1 MPVELFGFTIGRTN
15 QPTNNLQS
23 FAKPEYEDGA
33 LPISSGGAYGTYVDT
48 DASIKTEFELI
59 NRYRDM
65 ALQSEVEAAV
75 DDIVNEAIVTSHEV
89 PPVRINLDNINI
101 SDSIREKISV
111 EFKEVTR
118 LLDFNK
124 KGVEIFKRWYVDGR
138 CYYHAVI
145 DEKQPKRGI
154 QELRVLDPRKIKK
167 VRESKKKEGNP
178 VTNPYPSQTSVA
190 REYFVYNEKGLYKG
204 QGQASY
210 STTFGQAASGIRI
223 SPDAIIYA
231 HSGLLNT
238 SRSMV
243 LSYLHKAIKPLNQ
256 LRMLEDALVIYRISR
271 APERRIFY
279 IDVGNL
285 PKIKAEQYLRD
296 LMTKYRNKL
305 VYDANTGEIRDDRKH
320 MSMLEDY
327 WLPRR
332 EGGRGTEISTLPGGQ
347 NLGDIED
354 ILYFQK
360 KLYKSL
366 SVPISRLE
374 SEANY
379 TIGRATEI
387 SRDEV
392 KFTRFVNKL
401 QTQFSNLF
409 NDCLERQLTLKGILS
424 REDWNKIKTNVYYDY
439 ENDSHFAE
447 VKNAELMQDRM
458 NLLRDLSDYAG
469 KYYSHDFI
477 RKHILRQTDDQIR
490 EIDDAISSELDD
502 PRYNRDDQ
510 AGAGGGGGAPL
521 FNEVIPSSDK
531 KEVILEDIDRKIE
544 EKFENA
550 KKEKELKETVSD
562 VFNSILEDDDDELK
576 DTLNDVFNSVR
587 K

>member
-1 MPVELFGFTIGRTN
+1 
-15 QPTNNLQS
+15 
-23 FAKPEYEDGA
+23 
-33 LPISSGGAYGTYVDT
+33 
-48 DASIKTEFELI
+48 
-59 NRYRDM
+59 
-65 ALQSEVEAAV
+65 
-75 DDIVNEAIVTSHEV
+75 
-89 PPVRINLDNINI
+89 
-101 SDSIREKISV
+101 
-111 EFKEVTR
+111 
-118 LLDFNK
+118 
-124 KGVEIFKRWYVDGR
+124 
-138 CYYHAVI
+138 
-145 DEKQPKRGI
+145 
-154 QELRVLDPRKIKK
+154 
-167 VRESKKKEGNP
+167 
-178 VTNPYPSQTSVA
+178 
-190 REYFVYNEKGLYKG
+190 
-204 QGQASY
+204 
-210 STTFGQAASGIRI
+210 
-223 SPDAIIYA
+223 
-231 HSGLLNT
+231 
-238 SRSMV
+238 
-243 LSYLHKAIKPLNQ
+243 
-256 LRMLEDALVIYRISR
+256 
-271 APERRIFY
+271 
-279 IDVGNL
+279 
-285 PKIKAEQYLRD
+285 
-296 LMTKYRNKL
+296 MTKYRNKL

-409 NDCLERQLTLKGILS
+409 SDCLERQLTLKGILS
-424 REDWNKIKTNVYYDY
+424 RDDWKKIRTSIHYAY

-458 NLLRDLSDYAG
+458 NLLRDLSDYTG
-469 KYYSHDFI
+469 KYYSHEFI

-502 PRYNRDDQ
+502 PRYNRSEEP
-510 AGAGGGGGAPL
+510 AGGGGAPL
-521 FNEVIPSSDK
+521 FNEVTPKLDK
-531 KEVILEDIDRKIE
+531 KEVILEDIDKKIE

>member
-1 MPVELFGFTIGRTN
+1 MPVELFGFTIGKTN
-15 QPTNNLQS
+15 TANTSLQS
-23 FAKPEYEDGA
+23 FAKPEYDDGA
-33 LPISSGGAYGTYVDT
+33 LPVSSGGVYGTYVDT
-48 DASIKTEFELI
+48 DASIKTEFELV
-59 NRYRDM
+59 NRYREM
-65 ALQSEVEAAV
+65 ALQAEVEAAI
-75 DDIVNEAIVTSHEV
+75 DDVVNEAIVTSHEV
-89 PPVRINLDNINI
+89 PPIRINIDNVNI
-101 SDSIREKISV
+101 SDGIKEKIET
-111 EFKEVTR
+111 EFKEITR

-138 CYYHAVI
+138 CYYHIVI

-167 VRESKKKEGNP
+167 VRESKKKEGSTQS
-178 VTNPYPSQTSVA
+178 VPYPSQASVA
-190 REYFVYNEKGLYKG
+190 NEFFVYNERGLYKG

-210 STTFGQAASGIRI
+210 ATTFGQAASGIRI
-223 SPDAIIYA
+223 APDAILYT

-238 SRSMV
+238 ARTMV

-256 LRMLEDALVIYRISR
+256 LRMLEDAMVIYRISR

-285 PKIKAEQYLRD
+285 PKLKAEQYLRD
-296 LMTKYRNKL
+296 LMSKYRNKL

-320 MSMLEDY
+320 MSMMEDY

-366 SVPISRLE
+366 GVPISRLE
-374 SEANY
+374 SEASY

-401 QTQFSNLF
+401 QNRFSTLF
-409 NDCLERQLTLKGILS
+409 NECLERQLALKGIMS
-424 REDWNKIKTNVYYDY
+424 RDDFKKLKNEIFY
-439 ENDSHFAE
+439 EYESDSHFAE
-447 VKNAELMQDRM
+447 VKEQELLQDRM
-458 NLLRDLSDYAG
+458 NLLRDMSDYTG
-469 KYYSHDFI
+469 KYYSHEYI
-477 RKHILRQTDDQIR
+477 RKHVLRQTDDQIR
-490 EIDDAISSELDD
+490 EIDDGISKELED
-502 PRYNRDDQ
+502 PRYNEPEPEQ
-510 AGAGGGGGAPL
+510 GGSQN
-521 FNEVIPSSDK
+521 FYNEYEPEKPI
-531 KEVILEDIDRKIE
+531 ITEDIDKKIE
-544 EKFENA
+544 EKFELA
-550 KKEKELKETVSD
+550 KKDKELKETVTD

-576 DTLNDVFNSVR
+576 DTLEDVFNSVR

>member
-1 MPVELFGFTIGRTN
+1 MPIELFGFTIGKKD
-15 QPTNNLQS
+15 QPTKTLQT
-23 FAKPEYEDGA
+23 FAKPEYDDGA
-33 LPISSGGAYGTYVDT
+33 LPVTSGGVYGTYVDT
-48 DASIKTEFELI
+48 DATIKTEFELV

-65 ALQSEVEAAV
+65 ALQAEVEAAI

-101 SDSIREKISV
+101 SDGIKEKIRV
-111 EFKEVTR
+111 EFDEVTR

-138 CYYHAVI
+138 MFYHVVI
-145 DEKQPKRGI
+145 DEKNPKRGI
-154 QELRVLDPRKIKK
+154 QDLRVLDPRKIKK
-167 VRESKKKEGNP
+167 VRETKKKDGD
-178 VTNPYPSQTSVA
+178 TRKIPYGTQASDT
-190 REYFVYNEKGLYKG
+190 REFYVYNERGLYKG
-204 QGQASY
+204 QGQPYA
-210 STTFGQAASGIRI
+210 TTFGQAASGVRI
-223 SPDAIIYA
+223 APDAIVYV
-231 HSGLLNT
+231 HSGMLNST
-238 SRSMV
+238 RTMV
-243 LSYLHKAIKPLNQ
+243 LSHLHKAIKPLNQ
-256 LRMLEDALVIYRISR
+256 LRMLEDAMVIYRISR

-285 PKIKAEQYLRD
+285 PKLKAEQYLRD

-401 QTQFSNLF
+401 QTHFSQLF

-424 REDWNKIKTNVYYDY
+424 REDWKKIRTEVYYAY

-469 KYYSHDFI
+469 KYYSHDYI

-490 EIDDAISSELDD
+490 DIDDAIASELED
-502 PRYNRDDQ
+502 PRYNRDEE
-510 AGAGGGGGAPL
+510 GAQEGGGMPMY
-521 FNEVIPSSDK
+521 NETEPDSEKQPIF
-531 KEVILEDIDRKIE
+531 EDIDKKIE
-544 EKFENA
+544 EKFEIA
-550 KKEKELKETVSD
+550 KKDKELKETVSD

>member
-1 MPVELFGFTIGRTN
+1 MPIELFGFTIGKKD
-15 QPTNNLQS
+15 QPTKTLQT
-23 FAKPEYEDGA
+23 FAKPEYDDGA
-33 LPISSGGAYGTYVDT
+33 LPVTSGGVYGTYVDT
-48 DASIKTEFELI
+48 DATIKTEFELV

-65 ALQSEVEAAV
+65 ALQAEVEAAI

-101 SDSIREKISV
+101 SDGIKEKIRV
-111 EFKEVTR
+111 EFDEVAR

-138 CYYHAVI
+138 MFYHVVI

-167 VRESKKKEGNP
+167 VRETKKKEGDP
-178 VTNPYPSQTSVA
+178 RKVPYGTQASDT
-190 REYFVYNEKGLYKG
+190 REFYVYNERGLYKG
-204 QGQASY
+204 QGQPYA
-210 STTFGQAASGIRI
+210 TTFGQAASGIRI
-223 SPDAIIYA
+223 APDAIVYV
-231 HSGLLNT
+231 HSGMMNST
-238 SRSMV
+238 RTMV
-243 LSYLHKAIKPLNQ
+243 LSHLHKAIKPLNQ
-256 LRMLEDALVIYRISR
+256 LRMLEDAMVIYRISR

-285 PKIKAEQYLRD
+285 PKLKAEQYLRD

-379 TIGRATEI
+379 TRGRATEI

-401 QTQFSNLF
+401 QTHFSQLF

-424 REDWNKIKTNVYYDY
+424 REDWKKIRTEVYYAY

-490 EIDDAISSELDD
+490 DIDDAIASELED
-502 PRYNRDDQ
+502 PRYNRDEEGAQ
-510 AGAGGGGGAPL
+510 AGGGMPMY
-521 FNEVIPSSDK
+521 NETEPDSEKQPIF
-531 KEVILEDIDRKIE
+531 EDIDKKIE
-544 EKFENA
+544 EKFEIA
-550 KKEKELKETVSD
+550 KKDKELKETVSD

>member
-1 MPVELFGFTIGRTN
+1 MI
-15 QPTNNLQS
+15 
-23 FAKPEYEDGA
+23 
-33 LPISSGGAYGTYVDT
+33 
-48 DASIKTEFELI
+48 
-59 NRYRDM
+59 
-65 ALQSEVEAAV
+65 
-75 DDIVNEAIVTSHEV
+75 
-89 PPVRINLDNINI
+89 
-101 SDSIREKISV
+101 
-111 EFKEVTR
+111 
-118 LLDFNK
+118 
-124 KGVEIFKRWYVDGR
+124 
-138 CYYHAVI
+138 
-145 DEKQPKRGI
+145 
-154 QELRVLDPRKIKK
+154 
-167 VRESKKKEGNP
+167 
-178 VTNPYPSQTSVA
+178 
-190 REYFVYNEKGLYKG
+190 
-204 QGQASY
+204 
-210 STTFGQAASGIRI
+210 
-223 SPDAIIYA
+223 
-231 HSGLLNT
+231 
-238 SRSMV
+238 

-285 PKIKAEQYLRD
+285 PKLKAEQYLRD
-296 LMTKYRNKL
+296 LMAKYRNKL
-305 VYDANTGEIRDDRKH
+305 VYDANTGEVRDDRKH

-360 KLYKSL
+360 KLYKAL
-366 SVPISRLE
+366 NVPISRLE

-401 QTQFSNLF
+401 QTAFSELF
-409 NDCLERQLTLKGILS
+409 NECLDRQLTLKGILS
-424 REDWNKIKTNVYYDY
+424 REDWNKLKADIYYVY

-477 RKHILRQTDDQIR
+477 RKHVLRQTDDQIR
-490 EIDDAISSELDD
+490 EIDDAISTELDD
-502 PRYNRDDQ
+502 PRYNRSEDPQ
-510 AGAGGGGGAPL
+510 SGGGAPL
-521 FNEVIPSSDK
+521 FNEIEHDTNEK
-531 KEVILEDIDRKIE
+531 GVILEDIDRKIE
-544 EKFENA
+544 EKFDIA
-550 KKEKELKETVSD
+550 KKDKELKETVSE

>member
-1 MPVELFGFTIGRTN
+1 MPIELFGFTIGKKD
-15 QPTNNLQS
+15 QPTKTLQT
-23 FAKPEYEDGA
+23 FAKPEYDDGA
-33 LPISSGGAYGTYVDT
+33 LPVTSGGVYGTYVDT
-48 DASIKTEFELI
+48 DATIKTEFELV

-65 ALQSEVEAAV
+65 ALQAEVEAAI

-101 SDSIREKISV
+101 SDGIKEKIRV
-111 EFKEVTR
+111 EFDEVTR

-138 CYYHAVI
+138 MFYHVVI

-167 VRESKKKEGNP
+167 VRETKKKEGDP
-178 VTNPYPSQTSVA
+178 RKVPYGTQASDT
-190 REYFVYNEKGLYKG
+190 REFYVYNERGLYKG
-204 QGQASY
+204 QGQPYA
-210 STTFGQAASGIRI
+210 TTFGQAASGIRI
-223 SPDAIIYA
+223 APDAIVYV
-231 HSGLLNT
+231 HSGMMNST
-238 SRSMV
+238 RTMV
-243 LSYLHKAIKPLNQ
+243 LSHLHKAIKPLNQ
-256 LRMLEDALVIYRISR
+256 LRMLEDAMVIYRISR

-285 PKIKAEQYLRD
+285 PKLKAEQYLRD

-401 QTQFSNLF
+401 QTHFSQLF

-424 REDWNKIKTNVYYDY
+424 REDWKKIRTEVYYAY

-490 EIDDAISSELDD
+490 DIDDAIASELED
-502 PRYNRDDQ
+502 PRYNRDEEGAQ
-510 AGAGGGGGAPL
+510 AGGGMPMY
-521 FNEVIPSSDK
+521 NETEPDSEKQPIF
-531 KEVILEDIDRKIE
+531 EDIDKKIE
-544 EKFENA
+544 EKFEIA
-550 KKEKELKETVSD
+550 KKDKELKETVSD

>member
-1 MPVELFGFTIGRTN
+1 MPIDLFGFTIGRK
-15 QPTNNLQS
+15 QEPTKTLQA

-33 LPISSGGAYGTYVDT
+33 LPVSSGGVYGTYLDT
-48 DASIKTEFELI
+48 DATIKTEFELV

-65 ALQSEVEAAV
+65 ALQAEVEAAV

-89 PPVRINLDNINI
+89 PPVRINLDNINV
-101 SDSIREKISV
+101 SDNIKEKIKS
-111 EFKEVTR
+111 EFREIVR

-124 KGVEIFKRWYVDGR
+124 KGVDIFKRWYIDGR
-138 CYYHAVI
+138 CYYHVVI

-154 QELRVLDPRKIKK
+154 QDLKVLDPRKIRK
-167 VRESKKKEGNP
+167 VRETKKKEGDP
-178 VTNPYPSQTSVA
+178 RTVPYGSQQRET

-204 QGQASY
+204 QGQGY

-223 SPDAIIYA
+223 ATDAIVYT
-231 HSGLLNT
+231 HSGLLNGQ
-238 SRSMV
+238 RSMI

-285 PKIKAEQYLRD
+285 PKLKAEQYLRD
-296 LMTKYRNKL
+296 LMAKYRNKL
-305 VYDANTGEIRDDRKH
+305 VYDANTGEVRDDRKH

-360 KLYKSL
+360 KLYKAL
-366 SVPISRLE
+366 NVPISRLE

-401 QTQFSNLF
+401 QTAFSELF
-409 NDCLERQLTLKGILS
+409 NECLDRQLTLKGILS
-424 REDWNKIKTNVYYDY
+424 RDDWKKLKADVYYVY

-469 KYYSHDFI
+469 KYYSHEFI
-477 RKHILRQTDDQIR
+477 RKHVLRQTDDQIR
-490 EIDDAISSELDD
+490 EIDDAISTELDD
-502 PRYNRDDQ
+502 PRYNRSEDPQ
-510 AGAGGGGGAPL
+510 GGGGAPL
-521 FNEVIPSSDK
+521 FNEIEHDTNEK
-531 KEVILEDIDRKIE
+531 GVILEDIDRKIE
-544 EKFENA
+544 EKFDIA
-550 KKEKELKETVSD
+550 KKDKELKETVSE

>member
-1 MPVELFGFTIGRTN
+1 
-15 QPTNNLQS
+15 
-23 FAKPEYEDGA
+23 
-33 LPISSGGAYGTYVDT
+33 
-48 DASIKTEFELI
+48 
-59 NRYRDM
+59 M
-65 ALQSEVEAAV
+65 ALQAEVEAAV

-101 SDSIREKISV
+101 SDNIKEKIKS
-111 EFKEVTR
+111 EYKEVIR

-124 KGVEIFKRWYVDGR
+124 KGIDIFKRWYIDGR
-138 CYYHAVI
+138 CYYHVVI

-154 QELRVLDPRKIKK
+154 QDLKVLDPRKIRK
-167 VRESKKKEGNP
+167 VRESKAKAGDPRKTPYGTTEKE
-178 VTNPYPSQTSVA
+178 T

-204 QGQASY
+204 QGQGY

-223 SPDAIIYA
+223 SPDAIVYT
-231 HSGLLNT
+231 HSGLLN
-238 SRSMV
+238 SKRSMI

-285 PKIKAEQYLRD
+285 PKLKAEQYLRD

-360 KLYKSL
+360 KLYKAL
-366 SVPISRLE
+366 NVPISRLE

-401 QTQFSNLF
+401 QTAFSELF
-409 NDCLERQLTLKGILS
+409 NECLERQLTLKGVLS
-424 REDWNKIKTNVYYDY
+424 REDFKKIRTEIYYVY

-477 RKHILRQTDDQIR
+477 RKHVLRQTDDQIR
-490 EIDDAISSELDD
+490 EIDDAISTELDD

-510 AGAGGGGGAPL
+510 AGGGGGGAPL
-521 FNEVIPSSDK
+521 FNEVEQDNE
-531 KEVILEDIDRKIE
+531 KEVILEDIDKKID
-544 EKFENA
+544 EKFELA
-550 KKEKELKETVSD
+550 KKDKELKDSVTD